1 MSGRSVIVSRLTSP
15 SNCMHHVFGELT
27 ETLRAHYGQ
36 TVTSERLSR
45 AKRYATGQRC
55 DECGRVWPSVIEC
68 GRVWSNVTECGRV
81 WLSVT
86 SPTAAMC
93 CLNADS
99 NNNAVQSRCSCFSTF
114 RDWIQRIGM
123 RSRGW
128 RDDLPHSLVVVQ
140 IILSTVKP
148 CASLSTIIRFH
159 VLLTKRSFHR
169 LMYFKCLKSLYLIW
183 NKLMLFYLPSSLTN
197 KCTIY

>member
-1 MSGRSVIVSRLTSP
+1 MSLESWPRHCVHITAKLWHQNVSRGLKGMQLD
-15 SNCMHHVFGELT
+15 NG
-27 ETLRAHYGQ
+27 
-36 TVTSERLSR
+36 VTSVAE
-45 AKRYATGQRC
+45 C
-55 DECGRVWPSVIEC
+55 DRVWTSVTDCGRVWPSVIEC